1 MPAKLIVA
9 EIIVASMNEICTF
22 EIEFVNNPNEML
34 FTKILNIIDVKYSK
48 LNFIKC
54 PKKSFLT
61 LNVIFLFAIKEKIV
75 PKAKPI
81 DFAILM
87 LDSKNIKLR

>member
-1 MPAKLIVA
+1 
-9 EIIVASMNEICTF
+9 MNEICTF
-22 EIEFVNNPNEML
+22 KFEFVKNPNEIL
-34 FTKILNIIDVKYSK
+34 FTKTLKIIEVKYSK
-48 LNFIKC
+48 LNLIKC

-61 LNVIFLFAIKEKIV
+61 LKVIFLFAIKEKIV

>member
-1 MPAKLIVA
+1 
-9 EIIVASMNEICTF
+9 MNEICTF
-22 EIEFVNNPNEML
+22 KFEFLNNPNEML
-34 FTKILNIIDVKYSK
+34 FTKTLNIIEVKYSI
-48 LNFIKC
+48 LNLIKC
-54 PKKSFLT
+54 PKKLFLT
-61 LNVIFLFAIKEKIV
+61 LKVIFLFAIKEKIV

>member
-1 MPAKLIVA
+1 
-9 EIIVASMNEICTF
+9 MNEICTF
-22 EIEFVNNPNEML
+22 KFEFVNNPNEML
-34 FTKILNIIDVKYSK
+34 FTKTFNIIEIKYSR
-48 LNFIKC
+48 LNLIKC

-61 LNVIFLFAIKEKIV
+61 LKVIFLFAIKEKIV

-81 DFAILM
+81 DLAILM

>member
-1 MPAKLIVA
+1 
-9 EIIVASMNEICTF
+9 MNEICTF
-22 EIEFVNNPNEML
+22 IFEFVNNPNEML
-34 FTKILNIIDVKYSK
+34 FTKTLNIIEVKYSR
-48 LNFIKC
+48 LNLIKC

-61 LNVIFLFAIKEKIV
+61 LKVIFLFAIKEKTV

-81 DFAILM
+81 DLAILM

>member
-1 MPAKLIVA
+1 
-9 EIIVASMNEICTF
+9 MNEICTF
-22 EIEFVNNPNEML
+22 KFELVNNPNEML
-34 FTKILNIIDVKYSK
+34 FTKTLNIIEVKYSR
-48 LNFIKC
+48 LNLIKC

-61 LNVIFLFAIKEKIV
+61 LKVIFLLNIKEKTV

-81 DFAILM
+81 DLAILM

>member
-1 MPAKLIVA
+1 
-9 EIIVASMNEICTF
+9 MNEICTF
-22 EIEFVNNPNEML
+22 KFEFVNNPNEML
-34 FTKILNIIDVKYSK
+34 FTKTLNIIEVKYSR
-48 LNFIKC
+48 LNLIKC

-61 LNVIFLFAIKEKIV
+61 LKVIFLFAIKEKTV

-81 DFAILM
+81 DLAILM

>member
-1 MPAKLIVA
+1 
-9 EIIVASMNEICTF
+9 MNEICTF
-22 EIEFVNNPNEML
+22 KFEFVNNPNEML
-34 FTKILNIIDVKYSK
+34 FTKTLNIIEVKYSR

-54 PKKSFLT
+54 PKKLFLT
-61 LNVIFLFAIKEKIV
+61 LKVIFLFAINEKIV